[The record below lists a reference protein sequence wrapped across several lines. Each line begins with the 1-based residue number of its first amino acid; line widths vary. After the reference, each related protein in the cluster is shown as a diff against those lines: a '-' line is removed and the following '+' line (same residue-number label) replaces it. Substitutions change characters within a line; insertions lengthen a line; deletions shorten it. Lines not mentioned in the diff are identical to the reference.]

1 MTYWAGKI
9 MELVGLMIVLAA
21 LFAGMGLIDNEPSMG
36 KEMMLLGIGGILF
49 TLGWMLERSAAKS

>member
-1 MTYWAGKI
+1 

-21 LFAGMGLIDNEPSMG
+21 LFAGMGLIDNESSMG